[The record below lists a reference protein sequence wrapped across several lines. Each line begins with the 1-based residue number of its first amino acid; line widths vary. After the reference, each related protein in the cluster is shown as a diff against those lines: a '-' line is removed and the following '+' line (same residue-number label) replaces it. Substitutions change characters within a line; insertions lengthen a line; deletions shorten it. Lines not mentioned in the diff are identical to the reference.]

1 MEWAAVVLSG
11 GGATRL
17 DGADKSA
24 LEHDGRTLL
33 DHALAAVSAA
43 GEVVVVGPD
52 QPTSRPVTFTREVP
66 AGGGPLAGLSAGVAA
81 LAGPADLVLV
91 LAVDMPHV
99 TDETVARLVGAMDE
113 GGPGLDGAWLVDDAG
128 RRQLAG
134 VVRRALV
141 PAPGDA
147 YGVPMRRLMER
158 ERTRDVAAKGQEA
171 QDIDTWE
178 DLSRLREGRIRL
190 TPRTRRT

>member
-1 MEWAAVVLSG
+1 MILSG

-17 DGADKSA
+17 DGADKSS

-33 DHALAAVSAA
+33 DHALDAVSAA
-43 GEVVVVGPD
+43 GEVVVVGPE
-52 QPTSRPVTFTREVP
+52 QPTSRPVTFTRELP

-81 LAGPADLVLV
+81 LREPPELVLV

-99 TDETVARLVGAMDE
+99 TGETVARLVAAVEDD
-113 GGPGLDGAWLVDDAG
+113 GPGLDGAWLVDDTG

-141 PAPGDA
+141 PGPGDSD
-147 YGVPMRRLMER
+147 GVPMLRLMGR
-158 ERTRDVAAKGQEA
+158 ERTVDVPAEGREA
-171 QDIDTWE
+171 QDVDTW
-178 DLSRLREGRIRL
+178 DDVARLGDEGTDL

>member
-1 MEWAAVVLSG
+1 VEWAAVILSG

-17 DGADKSA
+17 GGADKSS
-24 LEHDGRTLL
+24 LEHDGRSLL
-33 DHALAAVSAA
+33 DHALDAVAAA
-43 GEVVVVGPD
+43 GHVVVVGPE
-52 QPTSRPVTFTREVP
+52 QPTSRPVTFTRELP

-81 LAGPADLVLV
+81 LRRPTELVLV

-99 TDETVARLVGAMDE
+99 TDETVARLVAAMDDDD
-113 GGPGLDGAWLVDDAG
+113 PGLDGAWLVDGTG

-134 VVRRALV
+134 VVRSSLV
-141 PAPGDA
+141 PTPGDA

-158 ERTRDVAAKGQEA
+158 ERTVDVAAVGHEA

-178 DLSRLREGRIRL
+178 DVARLRGEGTDL

>member
-1 MEWAAVVLSG
+1 VEWAAVILSG

-17 DGADKSA
+17 DGADKSS

-33 DHALAAVSAA
+33 DHALDAVSAA
-43 GEVVVVGPD
+43 GEVVVVGPE
-52 QPTSRPVTFTREVP
+52 QPTSRSVTFTRELP

-81 LAGPADLVLV
+81 LHEPPELVLV

-99 TDETVARLVGAMDE
+99 TGETVARLVAAMDDD
-113 GGPGLDGAWLVDDAG
+113 GPGHDGAWLVDDTG

-134 VVRRALV
+134 VVRRVLV
-141 PAPGDA
+141 PLPGEA
-147 YGVPMRRLMER
+147 YGVPMRRLMGL
-158 ERTRDVAAKGQEA
+158 ERTVDVAAEGREA
-171 QDIDTWE
+171 QDVDTW
-178 DLSRLREGRIRL
+178 DDVARLRDEGTDL